1 MKTNGTQIDLSKSIL
16 LILFILTISLKAFC
30 QPDYD
35 FRNSTL
41 VSGTDR
47 QIGAV
52 YLFKNVKT
60 GVDATVTILDITGGV
75 TLNTIDGGSGYVEAL
90 QPVLQV
96 APNSSG
102 YVEFRIDFLIAN
114 TNTPMVQTEVPATP
128 IDVDGQNYGD
138 GVVKEFD
145 ILQLTNG
152 YVDYDMLGGEL
163 NMSIASPWVSGYNV
177 AGVDYPGVDT
187 TPKQVMFTTVN
198 ASISSFT
205 FRTGATSTSATSRQ
219 RLRSVYFKKFKY
231 ANSFLSVP
239 SLVSFGGNT
248 KDKKIALQ
256 WNITSNSS
264 LKTAIVEKATDP
276 SKFSPVADIP
286 VQAENN
292 SYAFTDNSNSKGN
305 LYYRLKMVSMN
316 GQVSYSNILVF
327 RMDADKKQSFR
338 MYPSLITDNAT
349 VNIAAD
355 KNEQTSLQLVD
366 IGGRTVYQKKIA
378 LLQGDNNVMVDGF
391 SSIHQGT
398 YVAVVKAGNNVY
410 TEKIMIQ

>member
-1 MKTNGTQIDLSKSIL
+1 
-16 LILFILTISLKAFC
+16 
-30 QPDYD
+30 
-35 FRNSTL
+35 
-41 VSGTDR
+41 
-47 QIGAV
+47 
-52 YLFKNVKT
+52 
-60 GVDATVTILDITGGV
+60 
-75 TLNTIDGGSGYVEAL
+75 
-90 QPVLQV
+90 
-96 APNSSG
+96 
-102 YVEFRIDFLIAN
+102 
-114 TNTPMVQTEVPATP
+114 
-128 IDVDGQNYGD
+128 
-138 GVVKEFD
+138 
-145 ILQLTNG
+145 
-152 YVDYDMLGGEL
+152 
-163 NMSIASPWVSGYNV
+163 
-177 AGVDYPGVDT
+177 
-187 TPKQVMFTTVN
+187 MFTTVN

>member
-96 APNSSG
+96 APNSSS
-102 YVEFRIDFLIAN
+102 YVECRIDFLIAN
-114 TNTPMVQTEVPATP
+114 TNKPMVQTEVPATP

-163 NMSIASPWVSGYNV
+163 NMSITSP
-177 AGVDYPGVDT
+177 
-187 TPKQVMFTTVN
+187 
-198 ASISSFT
+198 
-205 FRTGATSTSATSRQ
+205 
-219 RLRSVYFKKFKY
+219 
-231 ANSFLSVP
+231 
-239 SLVSFGGNT
+239 
-248 KDKKIALQ
+248 
-256 WNITSNSS
+256 
-264 LKTAIVEKATDP
+264 
-276 SKFSPVADIP
+276 
-286 VQAENN
+286 
-292 SYAFTDNSNSKGN
+292 
-305 LYYRLKMVSMN
+305 
-316 GQVSYSNILVF
+316 
-327 RMDADKKQSFR
+327 
-338 MYPSLITDNAT
+338 
-349 VNIAAD
+349 
-355 KNEQTSLQLVD
+355 
-366 IGGRTVYQKKIA
+366 
-378 LLQGDNNVMVDGF
+378 
-391 SSIHQGT
+391 
-398 YVAVVKAGNNVY
+398 
-410 TEKIMIQ
+410 